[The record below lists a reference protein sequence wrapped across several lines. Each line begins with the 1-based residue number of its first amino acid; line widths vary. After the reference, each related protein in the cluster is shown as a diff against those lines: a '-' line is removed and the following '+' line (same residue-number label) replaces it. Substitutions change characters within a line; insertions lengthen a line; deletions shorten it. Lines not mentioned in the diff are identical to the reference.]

1 MSLLNGR
8 GYSMDELEKLR
19 RRIHEAE
26 EGMQIAIKNLNKE
39 FERQKMY
46 ENELDNLLH
55 NNSIPSKEDLKIV
68 TQQSMEGRKLVKR
81 LRVKLDSGNVE
92 GIYDII
98 GDIDAFFWSI
108 EQISQGIGIKHL
120 DKTL

>member
-1 MSLLNGR
+1 
-8 GYSMDELEKLR
+8 MDELAKLR
-19 RRIHEAE
+19 RRIHESE
-26 EGMQIAIKNLNKE
+26 ETMRIAMKDYNE
-39 FERQKMY
+39 AFARQQTYQK
-46 ENELDNLLH
+46 ELDNLLH
-55 NNSIPSKEDLKIV
+55 NKQIPSKEDLKIV

>member
-1 MSLLNGR
+1 
-8 GYSMDELEKLR
+8 MDELEKLR

>member
-1 MSLLNGR
+1 
-8 GYSMDELEKLR
+8 MDEFHEKLL
-19 RRIHEAE
+19 RRI
-26 EGMQIAIKNLNKE
+26 K
-39 FERQKMY
+39 
-46 ENELDNLLH
+46 ELDDLMEVSLENYKQALNSQIECVNLLH
-55 NNSIPSKEDLKIV
+55 NKQIPSKEDLKIV